1 MPNVKTA
8 ISLPES
14 LFEQAETVAG
24 EMNVSRSRLMAL
36 ALEEF
41 ICRHQNRQLLEK
53 INAAYEELPD
63 EQEQAFLR
71 RISRNHLRI
80 AKDEW

>member
-14 LFEQAETVAG
+14 LFEQAEAVAG
-24 EMNVSRSRLMAL
+24 EMNVSRSRLIAL
-36 ALEEF
+36 ALGEF

-53 INAAYEELPD
+53 INAAYEEPPD
-63 EQEQAFLR
+63 EQEQALLR

-80 AKDEW
+80 AQDEW